1 MRLTFRLLS
10 TACFVL
16 VFSCAAVFAQSTAQL
31 NGRVEDPTGARLPGV
46 EVTATQTDTGVT
58 RLVVT
63 NETGSYT
70 LPNLPLGPYQLEAT
84 LPGFSTFLQSG
95 IVLAVGSSPN
105 IIITLEVGQVAQTI
119 EVTADAALVE
129 TRTLGIGELVAS
141 ERILDLPLNGRNV
154 TQLILLAGGAVQTR
168 LDSPHRQP
176 RGAVEMSV
184 GGGAEGTTLYSL
196 DGAVHVDPHNL
207 NNMPMPFPDALQ
219 EFKVE
224 SSATSPAAGT
234 FSGAWVNAVTRS
246 GTNEFHGS
254 GFWFVRNDAFNAQ
267 NFFAISDST
276 LKRNQFGGTIGGPV
290 LQNKLFFFGGVQLTT
305 LREDPADLI
314 KTVLNTDMVNGD
326 FSTFMSDRC
335 RSNPEQL
342 NQNGTEGGLFFDD
355 NNRVLPGA
363 PFSVVARTLMTRS
376 DWPGDRAD
384 ECGILRYGQ
393 REIQDQNNAVTR
405 VDYQI
410 NDNHSLFGRFLGDYY
425 NEPNAYELEGG
436 INILHNERSGEGF
449 NNGATSYALGLTS
462 LLGPNFV
469 NSFSMGVNRHSI
481 VRFVAD
487 TGTPDDYGSN
497 IFAYPVIYPGA
508 DSFKWDNDEFDLGS
522 RTGPI
527 TTMTYSIG
535 NSVNYL
541 RGDHQFTFGGTY
553 AHWRNYSRSQ
563 AHSAGTFT
571 TDDFFTD
578 EILADFYFGAI
589 DSFRQATPIEDDS
602 SQDHLG
608 LFFSDTWQATS
619 NLTLNLGV
627 RWEPRIQLVM
637 RSGHNV
643 NFDVAR
649 YNARQSSTIFVNSPY
664 GLVFPGEA
672 GYAGNNSC
680 RDNGVCLGSGFN
692 NRYNQFAPRI
702 GFAWDIGGDGRTAL
716 RAGFGTAYDI
726 LRMSSH
732 IGEQMTPWQPDT
744 RLSSVFIDDPYVDF
758 PGGNPYPTPFVTNNL
773 TDFDGFQPGTVVVH
787 NGDAKSETKYLWNLS
802 IQHQLGNDMMVE
814 ATYIGNRSVHLWDTN
829 ELSPQIYIPGVGDA
843 NGNCFYN
850 GAVAF
855 QVRAGRAC
863 SSSRN
868 RDDRRVFGLA
878 HPDLDLVK
886 GLRRARVNRRGDQNS
901 GSYNGMILRFQRRGT
916 SGVGINANYTW
927 SHAIL
932 TDWDRYERIG
942 GNVESAAVNPFVRE
956 IAKYNADADR
966 RHIFNASIIAESPQF
981 ANNTLRMVA
990 SDWKASLIYRV
1001 QSGEWLTIDGGS
1013 DTMRDGGRERA
1024 VQMQD
1029 NPYGDRS
1036 TRRRGYF
1043 NEDAFRRP
1051 GNGTYG
1057 TVGRASVEG
1066 PGTWAM
1072 DMALARTF
1080 AVGETQNL
1088 EFRTEAFNVTNS
1100 FRPLNPGSRLG
1111 RSNFGRIDSSREP
1124 RIFQFALKYI
1134 F

>member
-1 MRLTFRLLS
+1 MKLSFRLLS
-10 TACFVL
+10 TSCFVL
-16 VFSCAAVFAQSTAQL
+16 VFSCAAVFAQTTAQL

-46 EVTATQTDTGVT
+46 EVTARQIDTGVS
-58 RLVVT
+58 RLVIT

-70 LPNLPLGPYQLEAT
+70 LPNLPLGPYELEAT

-119 EVTADAALVE
+119 EVTASAALVE

-154 TQLILLAGGAVQTR
+154 TQLILLAGGAVQTE

-196 DGAVHVDPHNL
+196 DGAIHVDPHNL
-207 NNMPMPFPDALQ
+207 NNLPMPFPDALQ

-224 SSATSPAAGT
+224 SSSTSPAAGT

-246 GTNEFHGS
+246 GTNAFHGS
-254 GFWFVRNDAFNAQ
+254 AFEFVRNDALNARSYY
-267 NFFAISDST
+267 ASEGDT
-276 LKRNQFGGTIGGPV
+276 LKRNQFGGTIGGPIV
-290 LQNKLFFFGGVQLTT
+290 PNKLFFFFGAQLTT
-305 LREDPADLI
+305 LRTDPTDLV
-314 KTVLNTDMVNGD
+314 KTVLNTDMANGD
-326 FSTFMSDRC
+326 FSTFMSSAC
-335 RSNPEQL
+335 RSRPEQL
-342 NQNGTEGGLFFDD
+342 NQNGTDGGLFFDD

-376 DWPGDRAD
+376 DWPGDQAD
-384 ECGILRYGQ
+384 ECGILRFGQ
-393 REIQDQNNAVTR
+393 REIQDQNNVVTR
-405 VDYQI
+405 IDYQI
-410 NDNHSLFGRFLGDYY
+410 TDNHSLFGRYLGDFY
-425 NEPNAYELEGG
+425 NEPNAYALEGG
-436 INILHNERSGEGF
+436 VNILHNERSGEGF
-449 NNGATSYALGLTS
+449 NNGATSYAIGLTS
-462 LLGPNFV
+462 LLGPNLV

-481 VRFVAD
+481 VRFVTD
-487 TGTPDDYGSN
+487 TGTPDDYGAN
-497 IFAYPVIYPGA
+497 TFAYPVIYPGA
-508 DSFKWDNDEFDLGS
+508 DTFKWDNDEFDLGS

-541 RGDHQFTFGGTY
+541 RGDHQFTFGGSY

-571 TDDFFTD
+571 TDDWYTD
-578 EILADFYFGAI
+578 EILVDFYFGAL
-589 DSFRQATPIEDDS
+589 SAFRQATPIEDDS

-608 LFFSDTWQATS
+608 LFFSDTWQATD

-643 NFDVAR
+643 NFDVDR

-664 GLVFPGEA
+664 GLVFPGES

-692 NRYNQFAPRI
+692 NRNNQFAPRI
-702 GFAWDIGGDGRTAL
+702 GFAWDIAGDGRTAL

-726 LRMSSH
+726 LRMSAH
-732 IGEQMTPWQPDT
+732 IGEQMTPWQPDI
-744 RLSSVFIDDPYVDF
+744 RRSNVFADDPFGPDESGRVF
-758 PGGNPYPTPFVTNNL
+758 PGGNPFPTPFVTNND
-773 TDFDGFQPGTVVVH
+773 TDFDGFQSGSVIVH
-787 NGDAKSETKYLWNLS
+787 NPDAKSETKYLWNLS

-814 ATYIGNRSVHLWDTN
+814 ATYIGNRSVHVWDSN
-829 ELSPQIYIPGVGDA
+829 DLNPQLYVPGP
-843 NGNCFYN
+843 
-850 GAVAF
+850 
-855 QVRAGRAC
+855 RGRPEA
-863 SSSRN
+863 SRN
-868 RDDRRVFGLA
+868 DRRLFNLA
-878 HPDLDLVK
+878 HPTTDTDEQVRLLTHS
-886 GLRRARVNRRGDQNS
+886 RMNRRGDQNS
-901 GSYNGMILRFQRRGT
+901 GSYNGMILKFQRRGT

-942 GNVESAAVNPFVRE
+942 GNVPEAAVNPFVRE

-981 ANNTLRMVA
+981 ANNTLRMIG
-990 SDWKASLIYRV
+990 SDWKASLIYRL

-1013 DTMRDGGRERA
+1013 DTMSDGGRERA
-1024 VQMQD
+1024 VQLSD
-1029 NPYGDRS
+1029 NVYGDRS

-1043 NEDAFRRP
+1043 NEDAFERP
-1051 GNGTYG
+1051 ARGTYG

-1080 AVGETQNL
+1080 ALAETQNL
-1088 EFRTEAFNVTNS
+1088 EVRVEAFNVTNS
-1100 FRPLNPGSRLG
+1100 FRPLNPGRRIG
-1111 RSNFGRIDSSREP
+1111 RSNFGRIDESRDP

>member
-1 MRLTFRLLS
+1 MEGKMRLNFRLLA
-10 TACFVL
+10 TASFVL
-16 VFSCAAVFAQSTAQL
+16 MFTCGAVFAQTTAQL

-46 EVTATQTDTGVT
+46 EVTATQTDTGIS
-58 RLVVT
+58 RLAVT

-70 LPNLPLGPYQLEAT
+70 IPSLPLGPYQLEAT

-154 TQLILLAGGAVQTR
+154 TQLILLAGGAVQTS

-207 NNMPMPFPDALQ
+207 NNLPMPFPDALQ

-246 GTNEFHGS
+246 GTNEFHGN
-254 GFWFVRNDAFNAQ
+254 GFWFVRNDALNAQ
-267 NFFAISDST
+267 NYFAISDST
-276 LKRNQFGGTIGGPV
+276 LKRNQFGGTIGGPIIP
-290 LQNKLFFFGGVQLTT
+290 NKLFFFQGIQLTT

-326 FSTFMSDRC
+326 FSTFMSSAC
-335 RSNPEQL
+335 RSRPEQL
-342 NQNGTEGGLFFDD
+342 NQNGTDGGQFFDD

-384 ECGILRYGQ
+384 ECGILRFGQ

-405 VDYQI
+405 IDYQI
-410 NDNHSLFGRFLGDYY
+410 NDNHSLFGRFLGDFY

-436 INILHNERSGEGF
+436 VNILHNERSGEGF

-462 LLGPNFV
+462 LLGPNLV

-487 TGTPDDYGSN
+487 TGTPDDYGANS
-497 IFAYPVIYPGA
+497 FAYPVIYPGA

-535 NSVNYL
+535 NSVSFL

-563 AHSAGTFT
+563 AHSAGTYSS
-571 TDDFFTD
+571 DDWYTG
-578 EILADFYFGAI
+578 EILADFYFGAV

-602 SQDHLG
+602 SQDHVG
-608 LFFSDTWQATS
+608 LFLSDTWQATD

-643 NFDVAR
+643 NFDVDR
-649 YNARQSSTIFVNSPY
+649 YDARQSSTIFTNSPY

-702 GFAWDIGGDGRTAL
+702 GFAWDIAGDGRTAL

-726 LRMSSH
+726 LRMSAH
-732 IGEQMTPWQPDT
+732 IGEQMTPWQPDIRISDT
-744 RLSSVFIDDPYVDF
+744 FIDDPYVDF
-758 PGGNPYPTPFVTNNL
+758 PGGNPYPTPFVTNFD
-773 TDFDGFQPGTVVVH
+773 TDFDGFQSGSVIVH

-814 ATYIGNRSVHLWDTN
+814 ATYIGNRSVHVWDSN
-829 ELSPQIYIPGVGDA
+829 DLNPQLYVPGPG
-843 NGNCFYN
+843 GRP
-850 GAVAF
+850 
-855 QVRAGRAC
+855 RA
-863 SSSRN
+863 S
-868 RDDRRVFGLA
+868 RDDRRLFNLA
-878 HPDLDLVK
+878 HPTTDPDERIRLLTHS
-886 GLRRARVNRRGDQNS
+886 RMNRRGDQNS

-942 GNVESAAVNPFVRE
+942 GNVPEAAVNPFVRE
-956 IAKYNADADR
+956 IARYNADADR
-966 RHIFNASIIAESPQF
+966 RHILNASIIAESPQF

-1013 DTMRDGGRERA
+1013 DTMSDGGRERA
-1024 VQMQD
+1024 VQVSD
-1029 NPYGDRS
+1029 DVYGNRS

-1043 NEDAFRRP
+1043 NEDAFERP
-1051 GNGTYG
+1051 ARGTYG

-1088 EFRTEAFNVTNS
+1088 EFRAEAFNVTNS

-1111 RSNFGRIDSSREP
+1111 RSNFGRIDQSRDP